1 MKYPSVLQG
10 MNFNRLKL
18 KAIERKDEQL
28 YIEECFKQRDF
39 EIFINVDEES
49 MSKFLIIKD
58 GEKNIGIFSPNIKEN
73 LGVRNALPILYMSY
87 RKSIYTTMVLQ
98 FVTFYLFQQE
108 KVDRIEARIFS
119 TNEQMLQLISKTPFK
134 MEGYMKN
141 RVFFKER
148 PVDIY
153 FYSLLKEEF
162 EELIK

>member
-1 MKYPSVLQG
+1 
-10 MNFNRLKL
+10 
-18 KAIERKDEQL
+18 
-28 YIEECFKQRDF
+28 
-39 EIFINVDEES
+39 
-49 MSKFLIIKD
+49 
-58 GEKNIGIFSPNIKEN
+58 
-73 LGVRNALPILYMSY
+73 
-87 RKSIYTTMVLQ
+87 MVLQ